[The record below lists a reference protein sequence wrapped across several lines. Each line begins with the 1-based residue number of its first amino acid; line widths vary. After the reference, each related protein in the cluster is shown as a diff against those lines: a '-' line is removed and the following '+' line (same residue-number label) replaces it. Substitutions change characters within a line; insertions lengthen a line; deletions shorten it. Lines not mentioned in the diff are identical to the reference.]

1 MNISKFIE
9 ELKRRN
15 VFRVAT
21 AYAIAGWLIIQVF
34 ATVAPQLGF
43 PEWIAPFV
51 TILVLIGFPLALIFA
66 WAFELTPDGIQ
77 KSNEVEITESVT
89 ESTGKKLNKI
99 IISTLGIL
107 VILLL
112 SERIFFAESTIFDA
126 DKLNV
131 ESASIA
137 VLPFVNMSDDRS
149 NEYFSDGL
157 SEELLNALAKVE
169 DMKVA
174 ARTSSFKFK
183 GQNENLKLIGDELG
197 VSHILEGSVR
207 RAGNQVRITAQLIK
221 VDDGFHLWSET
232 FDRELTVNNVFAIQE
247 EISRTVLTELKVQL
261 LPEEAEAMAA
271 LPTQDIEAY
280 NLYLEATQ
288 LEPSRRPEELEQAI
302 EKYKQA
308 IAIDPNFALAHARLA
323 IAYTLLGDYGNIQY
337 EEMIS
342 EAQYYSDQT
351 FLLDPNLGE
360 GFLAKAFVQ
369 SRVIAKDREKNAEET
384 LRKAIDILPNSAM
397 AYNALQISVRDQ
409 GRDEEAD
416 TYLLKA
422 FELDPLS
429 SPISSNV
436 AGYYLNEKNFDKAI
450 EIADANIA
458 RDPDFT
464 ATYMVKLD
472 ALRLAPNAQLV
483 EAFKFIYNLDKSR
496 PGDLRFMRSVNL
508 EARDLDL
515 LPVAEYKMLELQR
528 TFPNNFDIYFN
539 LISTN
544 HLLEKSAENV
554 EILTQ
559 LRQRFGAASLRPS
572 VAPMVFSYSSLRKY
586 QEIVQEIESNFPE
599 VKAISFTEED
609 LGKDENGNSNI
620 ENLMLYYGGS
630 LIKLGRVEDAQ
641 PYADWIC
648 KYYGIDEL
656 EGDYTSW
663 NNEKLAEARACSALR
678 IDGKAV
684 ADYNREL
691 YFERRARLG
700 WPEYFVVNIRN
711 HLVEDHP
718 DIQAVQKEIMDDL
731 HRQRTEVIEWL
742 KTEGEWREEWEV
754 GSGN

>member
-1 MNISKFIE
+1 MNFGSFFE

-21 AYAIAGWLIIQVF
+21 AYAIAGWLVIQVSD
-34 ATVAPQLGF
+34 TVFPRLGL
-43 PEWIAPFV
+43 PEWTV
-51 TILVLIGFPLALIFA
+51 TFIIILVLIGFPISLLLA
-66 WAFELTPDGIQ
+66 WAFEITPDGIE
-77 KSNEVEITESVT
+77 KSEDVDINESVT
-89 ESTGKKLNKI
+89 NQTGRKLNKVI
-99 IISTLGIL
+99 ITVLS
-107 VILLL
+107 VAVVFLLT
-112 SERIFFAESTIFDA
+112 ERIFFAESTIFDSE
-126 DKLNV
+126 KLNV
-131 ESASIA
+131 ENASIA
-137 VLPFVNMSDDRS
+137 VLPFVNMSDDQS

-183 GQNENLKLIGDELG
+183 GQNENLQLIGDELG

-207 RAGNQVRITAQLIK
+207 KAGNQVRITAQLIK
-221 VDDGFHLWSET
+221 VNDGFHVWSDT
-232 FDRELTVNNVFAIQE
+232 FDRELTVDNVFAIQE
-247 EISRTVLTELKVQL
+247 EISRTVLSELKVQL
-261 LPEEAEAMAA
+261 LPEEAEAMAT
-271 LPTQDIEAY
+271 LPTQDIEAF
-280 NLYLEATQ
+280 NFYLEATQ
-288 LEPSRRPEELEQAI
+288 LESSRRPEDLEQAI
-302 EKYKQA
+302 KKYKQA

-337 EEMIS
+337 EEMIT

-360 GFLAKAFVQ
+360 GFLAKAYVQ
-369 SRVIAKDREKNAEET
+369 SRVMAQDREKNAEET
-384 LRKAIDILPNSAM
+384 LRKALDILPNSAM
-397 AYNALQISVRDQ
+397 AYNALQIAVRDQ

-436 AGYYLNEKNFDKAI
+436 AVYYLKEKNFEKAI
-450 EIADANIA
+450 EIAEATIA

-472 ALRLAPNAQLV
+472 ALRLSPNAQLV
-483 EAFKFIYNLDKSR
+483 EAFKFVYNLDKSR

-508 EARDLDL
+508 EARDIDL
-515 LPVAEYKMLELQR
+515 LTVAEYKMLELQR

-539 LISTN
+539 LMSTN
-544 HLLEKSAENV
+544 HLLGKSAENV

-572 VAPMVFSYSSLRKY
+572 VAPMVFSYSSLRKHE
-586 QEIVQEIESNFPE
+586 EIVAEIESNFPE

-609 LGKDENGNSNI
+609 LGSDENGNDNI

-641 PYADWIC
+641 PYVDWIC
-648 KYYGIDEL
+648 EYYGIDEL

-663 NNEKLAEARACSALR
+663 ENEKLAEARSCSALR
-678 IDGKAV
+678 GDGEAI
-684 ADYNREL
+684 AAYMREL

-700 WPEYFVVNIRN
+700 WPEYFVVNIRH

-718 DIQAVQKEIMDDL
+718 EVQAVQKEIMEDL
-731 HRQRTEVIEWL
+731 HHQRTEVIEWL
-742 KTEGEWREEWEV
+742 KSEGEWREEWGEV
-754 GSGN
+754 QD